1 MLSTRYIQKCKI
13 SKLLWN
19 LLLIEVLF
27 YGTICSTLN
36 RSEYLPNEACELL
49 NEQMERESKL
59 LTGLIKYLKNELV
72 KIS

>member
-1 MLSTRYIQKCKI
+1 MTLYER
-13 SKLLWN
+13 
-19 LLLIEVLF
+19 
-27 YGTICSTLN
+27 ICSILN